1 MAKNAPRFDVDAG
14 LRNVFGHA
22 IDRVHKGCE
31 FLDLDR
37 LGVRSENNVLPLR
50 YSGNSE
56 WGDSAL
62 IA

>member
-1 MAKNAPRFDVDAG
+1 MAQDAPRFEVDAG
-14 LRNVFGHA
+14 GHNVARHA
-22 IDRVHKGCE
+22 DDRVHEGCE